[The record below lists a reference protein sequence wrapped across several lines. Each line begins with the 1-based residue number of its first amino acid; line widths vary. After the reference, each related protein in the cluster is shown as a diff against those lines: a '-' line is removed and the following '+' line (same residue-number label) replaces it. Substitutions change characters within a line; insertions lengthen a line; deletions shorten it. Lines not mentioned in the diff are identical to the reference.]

1 MNRMFKICVSLVAVA
16 LISNVSF
23 ARDKSKSGKKNDN
36 GKEIT
41 SPDHAARPA
50 GINDAKMIFKDDLPS
65 GGFFYVYGGKTNYKV
80 QSVKSPG
87 NKSILVCNLDNS
99 DFCGVTLAL
108 GPGKSIDLAALRNE
122 RKTAALA
129 FWAKGKPGVKQ
140 IYVGFIDDESD
151 NAKVQTK
158 IVLGDWGE
166 LDTTWKYFMIPLR
179 KFGDAGK
186 YWDDGKKSE
195 VDGNVKWDKI
205 SEIRFSNGKNENKV
219 ASGEPVTL
227 YVDHVTII
235 DSMPSSSDAKD
246 SKASF
251 KSDAPDVM
259 LHDLESPIDQKWTGN
274 PGPKSEVKY
283 EIVNSDASNGGK
295 SALKVTFKMNDWC
308 DMLYRY
314 TDNNRSSSLRDWSK
328 HWGIKFDM
336 YSPKGFQPLN
346 LQVND
351 SGDEL
356 FIASCGGQR
365 GWTEVLVAF
374 KDFYKFPYYQPPQ
387 AVQNGK
393 FDLNNV
399 IAIDFKP
406 SGEGTTG
413 WFIIDNVRL
422 TNDREAK
429 AAAIA
434 ENVDLTLRGD
444 FAKVITQSINPGIF
458 GVNVALW
465 DSDLLEPATSKWVK
479 DVNHSILRYPGGLR
493 ADDDHWK
500 DVLDKK
506 DGLVDAD
513 EAMEFAEKTN
523 NSLMVTVNFGSGT
536 PQEAAAWVKHYNIDQ
551 KKNVRYWEIGNELYG
566 DWHNFHCSADDY
578 GKRSVEFIKAMKAVD
593 PKIKCAVVWVLDGE
607 WNKKV
612 FEYVK
617 NYADGIII
625 HHYPQHTGEEND
637 AGLLG
642 APQSLNEII
651 PGVRKQIKTYGVSG
665 KHYQIWL
672 TEWNSVDFKPGPQTL
687 GLVNGLFVAD
697 YLGMLA
703 VHNIE
708 HADYW
713 DVHNNLT
720 AQGGDYGYLSRT
732 GAPDGDNVPR
742 ASYWAFRMARESLR
756 GKLVESK
763 SADEFVTTYLSNNNG
778 KKSLMIVNKYP
789 KTKANITLSIPGF
802 KGAATIS
809 QLVESNKAQGPSVEQ
824 IEVKEGMKLTV
835 PSYSITTIL
844 LK

>member
-1 MNRMFKICVSLVAVA
+1 
-16 LISNVSF
+16 
-23 ARDKSKSGKKNDN
+23 
-36 GKEIT
+36 
-41 SPDHAARPA
+41 
-50 GINDAKMIFKDDLPS
+50 
-65 GGFFYVYGGKTNYKV
+65 
-80 QSVKSPG
+80 
-87 NKSILVCNLDNS
+87 
-99 DFCGVTLAL
+99 
-108 GPGKSIDLAALRNE
+108 
-122 RKTAALA
+122 
-129 FWAKGKPGVKQ
+129 
-140 IYVGFIDDESD
+140 
-151 NAKVQTK
+151 
-158 IVLGDWGE
+158 
-166 LDTTWKYFMIPLR
+166 
-179 KFGDAGK
+179 
-186 YWDDGKKSE
+186 
-195 VDGNVKWDKI
+195 
-205 SEIRFSNGKNENKV
+205 
-219 ASGEPVTL
+219 
-227 YVDHVTII
+227 
-235 DSMPSSSDAKD
+235 
-246 SKASF
+246 
-251 KSDAPDVM
+251 
-259 LHDLESPIDQKWTGN
+259 
-274 PGPKSEVKY
+274 
-283 EIVNSDASNGGK
+283 
-295 SALKVTFKMNDWC
+295 
-308 DMLYRY
+308 
-314 TDNNRSSSLRDWSK
+314 
-328 HWGIKFDM
+328 
-336 YSPKGFQPLN
+336 
-346 LQVND
+346 
-351 SGDEL
+351 
-356 FIASCGGQR
+356 
-365 GWTEVLVAF
+365 
-374 KDFYKFPYYQPPQ
+374 
-387 AVQNGK
+387 K